1 MANQW
6 QAVQINPAKTSNPI
20 SNSSSKLN
28 SKQNHGA
35 GTVSGLAFFDILQ
48 SMFSG
53 NTAKTSGSDNK
64 NYNSSNDR
72 ISALKNLSGKKDIT
86 SAIPEKMSNVV
97 SDIDKSTAENI
108 KLFSELDKLDKIAK
122 AVVKVVGVEAE
133 EIEKAK
139 QAGNASI
146 QIDNIAKLLQLLG
159 VPIDAVVQ
167 IIADFNNIAL
177 EQTANAPITL
187 SANNID
193 AGSIT
198 VSLEDTA
205 TILTEVANLAGIP
218 EINGQ
223 NIANLVSKLEN
234 IVSFNINPAATNEA
248 ETVAYVEDSIAGAV
262 QTQYLQAIQSGDS
275 AERIITAFLE
285 ANNLNAGELQDA
297 KLTVS
302 DETRT
307 QTILDTINSMGMGT
321 GMRSTKINPAAV
333 STEKIQVPSNNL
345 VRDILLTE
353 SSETSAQ
360 VQVSGEIEEMQNQNL
375 TQLAAN
381 IRQFSVAAVNDAVAE
396 SNIFS
401 PNPAPNLG
409 VAINN
414 ADNTDEVLDSLSG
427 IINVRGGEAVNNA
440 GTVQQVTELRT
451 HIANAMNEVSEL
463 VARNRTGGNFELK
476 IKLVPEALG
485 EILVKVVYNRG
496 NVNLNIVTENRAVE
510 AQLLNQVETLKE
522 SLAAHNF
529 NLAEFDVD
537 TKNQFAA
544 NYNQAQ
550 ENAENNRNWQNNLGL
565 SRAGSDNNGD
575 NGDADNTQ
583 NVQRLANLYMKR
595 IMYKTI

>member
-20 SNSSSKLN
+20 LSSS

-53 NTAKTSGSDNK
+53 NTAKTSGGDNK

-86 SAIPEKMSNVV
+86 SAIPEKMSNAV

-122 AVVKVVGVEAE
+122 AVGKVVGVEE
-133 EIEKAK
+133 VEKEN
-139 QAGNASI
+139 QAGV
-146 QIDNIAKLLQLLG
+146 QIDIAKLLQLLG

-167 IIADFNNIAL
+167 IIADFNNIAS
-177 EQTANAPITL
+177 EQIANAPITL
-187 SANNID
+187 SANNINV
-193 AGSIT
+193 GSIMAG
-198 VSLEDTA
+198 LGDTA
-205 TILTEVANLAGIP
+205 KILAEVANLFGIP

-223 NIANLVSKLEN
+223 NIANLASKLEN
-234 IVSFNINPAATNEA
+234 IVGFNINPAATNEA
-248 ETVAYVEDSIAGAV
+248 ETAAYVEDSIVGAV

-333 STEKIQVPSNNL
+333 STEKIQVPSNNNL

-360 VQVSGEIEEMQNQNL
+360 VQVSGEIEEIQNQNL

-381 IRQFSVAAVNDAVAE
+381 IRQFSAAAVNDAVAE
-396 SNIFS
+396 SNILS

-409 VAINN
+409 AAVNS

-440 GTVQQVTELRT
+440 GTAQQVTELRT

-496 NVNLNIVTENRAVE
+496 NVTLNIVTENRAAE

-529 NLAEFDVD
+529 NLAEFDVG

>member
-20 SNSSSKLN
+20 LSSN

-193 AGSIT
+193 AGSIM

-248 ETVAYVEDSIAGAV
+248 KTVAYVEDSIAGAV

-307 QTILDTINSMGMGT
+307 QTILDTINSMGMST

-333 STEKIQVPSNNL
+333 STEKIQVPSNNNL

-353 SSETSAQ
+353 SSETSVQ
-360 VQVSGEIEEMQNQNL
+360 VKVSGEIEEMQNQNL

-381 IRQFSVAAVNDAVAE
+381 IRQFSAAAVNDAVAE
-396 SNIFS
+396 SNILS
-401 PNPAPNLG
+401 PNPAPNLS
-409 VAINN
+409 VAVNS

-485 EILVKVVYNRG
+485 EILVKVVYSRG
-496 NVNLNIVTENRAVE
+496 NVNLNIVTENRAAE